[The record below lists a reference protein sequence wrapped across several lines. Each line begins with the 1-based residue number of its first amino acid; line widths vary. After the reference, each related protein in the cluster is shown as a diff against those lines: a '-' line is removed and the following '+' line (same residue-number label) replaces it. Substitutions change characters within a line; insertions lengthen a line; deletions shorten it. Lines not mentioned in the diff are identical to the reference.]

1 MPSPIITTQ
10 TPLTASRRTWGFRFS
25 ILDAVAIA
33 AFAAVIAGLHWLGG
47 SLWWLVAIVAVH
59 FFLFCNVFRVI
70 RHRELIW
77 AALFILNVGFWL
89 LLGRL
94 DWFSVLACQLPVSV
108 GVIAWEAKATRYHGI
123 FADRL
128 NPNLKDYLEGRIP

>member
-1 MPSPIITTQ
+1 MPSPVITTQ
-10 TPLTASRRTWGFRFS
+10 TSLTASRRTWGFRFS

-47 SLWWLVAIVAVH
+47 SLWWLVAIAAVH

-77 AALFILNVGFWL
+77 AALFILNVAFWL

-128 NPNLKDYLEGRIP
+128 NPNLKDYLRE

>member
-1 MPSPIITTQ
+1 MNR
-10 TPLTASRRTWGFRFS
+10 LRTWGFRFS
-25 ILDAVAIA
+25 IIDSVALA
-33 AFAAVIAGLHWLGG
+33 AFAVVIVGLHRLPS
-47 SLWWLVAIVAVH
+47 SLWWLVAILAVH

-70 RHRELIW
+70 RRRELIW

-94 DWFSVLACQLPVSV
+94 DWFSVLACQLPVTV
-108 GVIAWEAKATRYHGI
+108 GVIAWEVKATRYHGI

-128 NPNLKDYLEGRIP
+128 NTQLEDYLEGRIP